1 MLRNLRSQSSLKLRS
16 YSMEELVWRKAGEER
31 CVRSVAA
38 DREVYH
44 PQRDLR
50 QNTPPY
56 TNQAPPPHTPS
67 TSPSTS
73 PSPTQ
78 NTSPSTPHHIQEG
91 VVGGHPLNK
100 RESASAKINERY
112 LVGQPIQNPF
122 MPNSNYINDLEVQMN
137 FLTPQK
143 RPQD

>member
-1 MLRNLRSQSSLKLRS
+1 
-16 YSMEELVWRKAGEER
+16 MEELVWRKAGEER

-38 DREVYH
+38 DREVYQ
-44 PQRDLR
+44 PQRELR
-50 QNTPPY
+50 QNTSPY
-56 TNQAPPPHTPS
+56 TNQASPPQNIPSQNTTPS
-67 TSPSTS
+67 T
-73 PSPTQ
+73 PTH
-78 NTSPSTPHHIQEG
+78 TQEG